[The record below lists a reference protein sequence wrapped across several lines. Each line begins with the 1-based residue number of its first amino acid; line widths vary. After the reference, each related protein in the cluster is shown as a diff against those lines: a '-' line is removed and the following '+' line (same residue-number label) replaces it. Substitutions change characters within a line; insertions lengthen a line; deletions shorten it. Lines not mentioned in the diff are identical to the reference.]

1 MRQGVLMVR
10 GTGGMES
17 RRNEV
22 IEYIDGPE
30 SQPLHTLGN
39 GLAILHISAD
49 PAFRCIGYAAGL
61 HAEDFEAHQCAIFK
75 IDVELPAVFAAA
87 AYNAG

>member
-1 MRQGVLMVR
+1 
-10 GTGGMES
+10 MEPDG
-17 RRNEV
+17 NEV
-22 IEYIDGPE
+22 VEDIDGPE
-30 SQPLHTLGN
+30 SQSLHALGN

-49 PAFRCIGYAAGL
+49 LAFCCIGYAAGP